1 MDSLPE
7 WPFDALVYA
16 LAGLQ
21 VLIVFELARM
31 FSTQSI
37 FSIDM
42 AMVIGVVGG
51 ASGFSIITAHELI
64 HRRRRWEQNL
74 GRLLLVTV
82 LYEHFYTEHLRGHHR
97 LVGTEEDPATAR
109 FGETYSQFW
118 RRTVPAQFRSA
129 WKLEATRLGDA
140 NMRLFDSRMLRNR
153 IVHGIGLGWGLA
165 FAIGYGFGLAAFVAF
180 LLQAFLAI
188 RLLEVVNYFEH
199 WGLQRKSSR
208 VRPQDSWDTHS
219 SFTYYGL
226 TGLSRHADHH
236 AFPARPYQQLR
247 VWEDAPILPTGY
259 VGLVDMVMINN
270 PKFVES
276 AVAELQRCKL
286 GPFASDATPTE
297 LERLERF
304 EEEGRQTSAIDAQSA
319 SGPPWLRTLLEPL
332 PAMARP
338 FLFWGLVV
346 LAVSLGIHIES
357 GDSASVS
364 FGSLLLRNF
373 AILGI
378 FAGVVMT
385 QKRIERWT
393 QRDGFAWLVALGLLV
408 LVGSLTSDIL
418 S

>member
-1 MDSLPE
+1 
-7 WPFDALVYA
+7 
-16 LAGLQ
+16 
-21 VLIVFELARM
+21 
-31 FSTQSI
+31 
-37 FSIDM
+37 
-42 AMVIGVVGG
+42 
-51 ASGFSIITAHELI
+51 
-64 HRRRRWEQNL
+64 
-74 GRLLLVTV
+74 
-82 LYEHFYTEHLRGHHR
+82 
-97 LVGTEEDPATAR
+97 
-109 FGETYSQFW
+109 
-118 RRTVPAQFRSA
+118 
-129 WKLEATRLGDA
+129 
-140 NMRLFDSRMLRNR
+140 
-153 IVHGIGLGWGLA
+153 
-165 FAIGYGFGLAAFVAF
+165 
-180 LLQAFLAI
+180 
-188 RLLEVVNYFEH
+188 
-199 WGLQRKSSR
+199 
-208 VRPQDSWDTHS
+208 
-219 SFTYYGL
+219 
-226 TGLSRHADHH
+226 
-236 AFPARPYQQLR
+236 
-247 VWEDAPILPTGY
+247 
-259 VGLVDMVMINN
+259 MVMINN

-304 EEEGRQTSAIDAQSA
+304 EEEGRQTSTIDAQSA